1 MGQRKRLF
9 KMNVSQRIY
18 YISQCKDIKPYMT
31 KTKFLR
37 VFTMKSLS
45 QKKFLPKKTQKL
57 VDELIKY
64 NCQIK
69 YTIK

>member
-1 MGQRKRLF
+1 
-9 KMNVSQRIY
+9 MNVSQRIY

-37 VFTMKSLS
+37 IFTMKSHS

-57 VDELIKY
+57 IDELSKY
-64 NCQIK
+64 NCQIN
-69 YTIK
+69 YIIK